1 MSMDERVRQGRL
13 AYHDPDF
20 KKRLGIEDEPAAPGD
35 SSETF
40 IGSGHA

>member
-20 KKRLGIEDEPAAPGD
+20 KKRLGIEDEPAPAD
-35 SSETF
+35 SSVTL
-40 IGSGHA
+40 IAGGHE